1 MKIYYLKEKTTNEV
15 LMKTRAS
22 NEEEV
27 IKYFSEIKKLDI
39 ADLLYIYFVT
49 DQL

>member
-1 MKIYYLKEKTTNEV
+1 MKMYYLKEKTTNEV
-15 LMKTRAS
+15 LMKSKAS
-22 NEEEV
+22 SKKQV

-39 ADLLYIYFVT
+39 TDLLYIYFVT